1 MHRTFRQPEAAAIVN
16 GYSHHGN
23 ERERIAQLRGIVDL
37 GAKAENAKYILDIF
51 LDDMEND
58 ILKEMLVTRDT
69 RQLQELRLYYK
80 AALRLSTDITRM
92 IDMAV
97 IKADTIH
104 IITETMDKE

>member
-1 MHRTFRQPEAAAIVN
+1 
-16 GYSHHGN
+16 
-23 ERERIAQLRGIVDL
+23 
-37 GAKAENAKYILDIF
+37 
-51 LDDMEND
+51 
-58 ILKEMLVTRDT
+58 MLVTRDT